1 MALNPKILSRDRRHK
16 RVRSKISGTEA
27 RPRLSVYK
35 SNRGIYAQLID
46 DQAEKTILGIS
57 SLSLKGTPAARAKAL
72 GEKMGEEA
80 KKKGIKDV
88 VFDRGGF
95 LYAGSVQIFADSAR
109 SSGLKF

>member
-1 MALNPKILSRDRRHK
+1 MTLNIKIVGRDRRHK
-16 RVRSKISGTEA
+16 RVRSKISGTQA

-35 SNRGIYAQLID
+35 SNRGIYAQLIND
-46 DQAEKTILGIS
+46 EAEETILGIS

-72 GEKMGEEA
+72 GEKVGEA
-80 KKKGIKDV
+80 ALKKGIKEV

-95 LYAGSVQIFADSAR
+95 LYAGSIRIFADSAR